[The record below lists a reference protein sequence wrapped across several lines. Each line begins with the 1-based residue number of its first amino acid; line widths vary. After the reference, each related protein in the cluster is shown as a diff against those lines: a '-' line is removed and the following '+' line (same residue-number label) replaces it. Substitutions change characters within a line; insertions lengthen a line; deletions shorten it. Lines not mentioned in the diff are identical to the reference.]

1 MEWTLKDLRSAAV
14 ASLGVPTPP
23 LQQIRRVTLKSV
35 AIVAIIALM
44 AYTLMSA
51 FSGVDFQSVVD
62 ALASANVYI
71 LLVALLVSPFIQTG
85 FAFSTIG
92 STLKKLT
99 YMPVLMLQ
107 YAIQFIA
114 LCLPS
119 TAARLALEVR
129 FFERFGVAAA
139 RPPSAWA

>member
-1 MEWTLKDLRSAAV
+1 MGDDGLVDMLPYLQPAALGRVTRQELDEVEWTLKDLRSAAV

-35 AIVAIIALM
+35 AIVAIIAMM

-71 LLVALLVSPFIQTG
+71 LLVALLVLAVHPDR
-85 FAFSTIG
+85 
-92 STLKKLT
+92 LRL
-99 YMPVLMLQ
+99 LDHRRD
-107 YAIQFIA
+107 
-114 LCLPS
+114 
-119 TAARLALEVR
+119 AARSSPTCR
-129 FFERFGVAAA
+129 C
-139 RPPSAWA
+139 